1 MKGNAYFVKSLK
13 IACAAAVSIALA
25 GELGLQNSV
34 TAGIITILS
43 IQNTK
48 RETFRRAWNRG
59 LAFACALVLSFG
71 CFSVMGYTLWAFA
84 VYLLLFAMLCYSMKW
99 AEAISTVSVLVTHI
113 LKEQSFAPEVLLNE
127 ALVFLIGVSVA
138 ILVNLHLRGSEEEF
152 ASLAGE
158 VDRQMREIIH
168 QMSTWLYSKDCMK
181 NDGMERD
188 GVENGGMERSS
199 VENDGMERGGV
210 ENDGMERGSVEND
223 GMERDGMKKSCMDCM
238 EYETDCFERLAEALE
253 KAGRCAVANY
263 DNTLFRGSSHE
274 LDYIRMREQQGV
286 VLKEI
291 YENIKRIE
299 YLPKQAMQIAELLE
313 EIEQDYRESSTV
325 RGLLGRLDDLF
336 ADMQGQELPAS
347 RDEFEAR
354 AILFYILMQLEVLLQ
369 AKQDFLESENSI

>member
-13 IACAAAVSIALA
+13 IAFAAAVSIALA
-25 GELGLQNSV
+25 GELGLQNSA

-59 LAFACALVLSFG
+59 MAFACALALSFG
-71 CFSVMGYTLWAFA
+71 CFFVMGYTLWAFA

-99 AEAISTVSVLVTHI
+99 AEAISTASVLVTHI

-138 ILVNLHLRGSEEEF
+138 ILVNLHLRSSEEEF
-152 ASLAGE
+152 AGLAGE

-168 QMSTWLYSKDCMK
+168 QMSTRLYGKDCMK

-188 GVENGGMERSS
+188 CM
-199 VENDGMERGGV
+199 ENDGMET
-210 ENDGMERGSVEND
+210 DCMEKG
-223 GMERDGMKKSCMDCM
+223 CM
-238 EYETDCFERLAEALE
+238 EYETDCFERLEEALE

-274 LDYIRMREQQGV
+274 LGYIRMRERQGV

-299 YLPKQAMQIAELLE
+299 YLPKQALQIAKLLG

-325 RGLLGRLDDLF
+325 KGLLGRLDDLL

-369 AKQDFLESENSI
+369 AKQDFLET